1 MARRSDMR
9 TKLIIIVL
17 LLFGLLFFLNWA
29 GGRYLAGLVTKEF
42 DRLASKDDQVEYRYD
57 KLTVN
62 PAFGSL
68 TIKNLVFHHHG
79 NLIKARRISGSLTHA
94 DIWRMLRKG
103 SSEPLAQI
111 QSFRIMMEDLEFH
124 DTPTGI
130 SDISQRENDPF
141 QWLFG
146 ESMTTGNLS
155 LYYNGRLDELLQITA
170 NSQPPRYNHR
180 ISLSMDDIRFHE
192 EIPEQLM
199 TLPVF
204 SGYFFP
210 EYLEQLSLQI
220 RYQAESK
227 TAKLSSLRIQSHSIA
242 LRTSGDLSYGDHGW
256 PSHPESWNLNYMLH
270 AATHEFA
277 RLPLPGKLG
286 GFSMDTLSVSSTVSF
301 DDSQRDRHPFTLPG
315 ETSAYLGD
323 IWWYPSLTL
332 TDQYGLVFGM
342 FGISD
347 KELPIQSIQAQWK
360 NTGDTLR
367 IHDAVLSTDLFDAK
381 IKSTITIPSG
391 HRADILEG
399 SIRFTR
405 TSAAF
410 NDFVDGFE
418 GLFRI
423 ELPRKDGQL
432 HIEFSGDPRSPRF
445 NFMDQLN
452 TPATAPPRLE

>member
-1 MARRSDMR
+1 MR
-9 TKLIIIVL
+9 TKLILIVL

-57 KLTVN
+57 KLTIN

-68 TIKNLVFHHHG
+68 TIKNFIFRHRG
-79 NLIKARRISGSLTHA
+79 NRIEVSRVSGSLTHA
-94 DIWRMLRKG
+94 DIWRVLRKG
-103 SSEPLAQI
+103 SREPLAQI

-124 DTPTGI
+124 DSPTGI
-130 SDISQRENDPF
+130 PAIMQRDNDPF

-146 ESMTTGNLS
+146 ESMMTGSLS
-155 LYYNGRLDELLQITA
+155 LYYNGRLDELLRITE
-170 NSQPPRYNHR
+170 SSRPPQDNHR

-192 EIPEQLM
+192 QIPEQLM
-199 TLPVF
+199 SLPVF

-210 EYLEQLSLQI
+210 ENIEKLSLQI
-220 RYQAESK
+220 RYLAESK
-227 TAKLSSLRIQSHSIA
+227 TTKLSSLRIQTHGIS

-256 PSHPESWNLNYMLH
+256 PSHPESWNLSYMLY
-270 AATHEFA
+270 ASTHELA

-315 ETSAYLGD
+315 ETSVYLGD
-323 IWWYPSLTL
+323 IRWYPSTTL
-332 TDQYGLVFGM
+332 TEQYGLMFGM
-342 FGISD
+342 FGLSG
-347 KELPIQSIQAQWK
+347 KELPIQSIQARWD

-367 IHDAVLSTDLFDAK
+367 IHDSVISTDQFDAR
-381 IKSTITIPSG
+381 INSVIAIPTG
-391 HRADILEG
+391 RRADILEG
-399 SIRFTR
+399 SISFTR
-405 TSAAF
+405 TSAAL
-410 NDFVDGFE
+410 NDFIDGVE

-432 HIEFSGDPRSPRF
+432 HFEFSGDPRSPHF
-445 NFMDQLN
+445 NFLDQLDD
-452 TPATAPPRLE
+452 PATAAPPELD